1 MTRDRGEGTAF
12 FCLDHRDGFPGGFGH
27 GFGIQGGGALWI
39 GSVTIAGYLFGN
51 VPWVKEHLEWIIWGA
66 ILIPG
71 LLVLIG
77 AWRARMKQA
86 KAA

>member
-1 MTRDRGEGTAF
+1 MPFVRTFAPFVAGVAQMTRSRFTLYDVS
-12 FCLDHRDGFPGGFGH
+12 
-27 GFGIQGGGALWI
+27 GGALWI